1 MEILSKA
8 MNIINKKKKTS
19 SDMKN
24 LVMMIRNHELNMSDI
39 TVEYAIELIKKNKKN
54 LGTDCNE

>member
-1 MEILSKA
+1 
-8 MNIINKKKKTS
+8 
-19 SDMKN
+19 MKN